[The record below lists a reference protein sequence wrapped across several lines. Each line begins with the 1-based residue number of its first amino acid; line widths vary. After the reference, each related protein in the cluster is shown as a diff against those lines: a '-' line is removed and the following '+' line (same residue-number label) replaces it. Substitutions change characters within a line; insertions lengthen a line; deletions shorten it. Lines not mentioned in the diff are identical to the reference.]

1 MDIDAAAST
10 TAMTS
15 PILRL
20 LGAIAG
26 LGSAT
31 LFWFF
36 GSRLAPAIRSR
47 ALFSLAGWEY
57 ALFAFL
63 LVPALILAVVSLFWV
78 PPRLEGGGPLPE
90 GTRWR
95 IALLLLFAL
104 GFALGLAR

>member
-1 MDIDAAAST
+1 
-10 TAMTS
+10 MTS

-36 GSRLAPAIRSR
+36 GSRLAPAFQKGILF
-47 ALFSLAGWEY
+47 ALPGSEY

-63 LVPALILAVVSLFWV
+63 LVPALILAVVALFWV
-78 PPRLEGGGPLPE
+78 PPRVSGGGPLPE
-90 GTRWR
+90 GRRWR
-95 IALLLLFAL
+95 LALVLLFAV
-104 GFALGLAR
+104 GFALGLARISG

>member
-1 MDIDAAAST
+1 MDAAAQS

-31 LFWFF
+31 LWWFF
-36 GSRLAPAIRSR
+36 GSRLAPAVRNG
-47 ALFSLAGWEY
+47 ALFSLPGSEY

-63 LVPALILAVVSLFWV
+63 FVPALVLAVVALFWV
-78 PPRLEGGGPLPE
+78 PPRVSGGGPLPE
-90 GTRWR
+90 GRRWR
-95 IALLLLFAL
+95 LALVLLFAVA
-104 GFALGLAR
+104 FALGLAR